1 MPGAT
6 SAPISTNSD
15 LQQLAE
21 RVDRSIAEVR
31 TLDDASQV
39 KAMAMKSAIEE
50 FHKLGLTKIVQR
62 LKNDPRGKELLLE
75 LAEDPTVYALFS
87 MHNLVR
93 ADLRTRVAR
102 VIEMVRPYMQSH
114 GGDVELVEVAQ
125 DTVFLRLTGSCNGC
139 SMSAVT
145 LRNGVEEALQQH
157 VPEIQKIEVIS
168 AEPAN
173 NLVPVEALRGVAK
186 EEPGWVAGPQL
197 AEVRE
202 GEPFRMEFAGGNVLI
217 VKFRS
222 HLQAYRNQCA
232 HLGLPLDG
240 ARIDPETGVLTCPWH
255 GFRFDCTT
263 GECITAPE
271 AQLEALPL
279 RVDNGRIKVRI
290 Q

>member
-62 LKNDPRGKELLLE
+62 LKNDARGKELLLE